1 MPRASLPGPLKKL
14 AILAGPKFV
23 QHAKTVR
30 KEMEYLHHSAGL
42 LFPQVIQPN
51 PIEIYLSL
59 TSFCNLRCVGCR
71 YGREFMAGT
80 QLSLEMVKGVLE
92 DCAKFKIQQIR
103 LYGGEPL
110 LHRDLAQMVEYAVQ
124 LKLHPFLTT
133 NAILL
138 EKKFDEL
145 YAAGLRRIGI
155 GFYGTGDGYDQ
166 YVQRENKWPLVE
178 RGVAYAREKG
188 GDDLTMSLGW
198 LLMRPTC
205 NLKAVEEVWN
215 FAVKYNTAIGV
226 SLVHYSLPYFT
237 EGPDRELQFRPEDE
251 PAIRTVVAEFLRLKK
266 LRPELIQ
273 QSETALRSI
282 PDWLLRGPDMKIPC
296 DRYKLLW
303 VGPDGTVQMCYV
315 TFKLGNL
322 HEKRLADMLFT
333 DVHKQAARDAFQL
346 NCPNCHCSYNTR
358 TESHP
363 PSRLRYAS

>member
-1 MPRASLPGPLKKL
+1 MARMSVPDPLRKL
-14 AILAGPKFV
+14 AYMAGPSFV
-23 QHAKTVR
+23 KGAKAVR
-30 KEMEYLHHSAGL
+30 SELEFLHHSAGV
-42 LFPQVIQPN
+42 LFPQVIQPD
-51 PIEIYLSL
+51 PSEIYLSL

-71 YGREFMAGT
+71 YGRDFMAGT

-92 DCAKFKIQQIR
+92 DCAEYGIKNVR

-110 LHRDLAQMVEYAVQ
+110 LHRDLAKIVEYAVK

-138 EKKFDEL
+138 EQKFDEL
-145 YAAGLRRIGI
+145 YEAGLRRIGI

-166 YVQRENKWPLVE
+166 YVQRKNKWAAVE

-188 GDDLTMSLGW
+188 GDSLTMSLGW

-205 NLKAVEEVWN
+205 NVKDVQDVWD
-215 FAVKYNTAIGV
+215 FAVKYKTSIGV
-226 SLVHYSLPYFT
+226 SLIHYSLPYFS
-237 EGPDRELQFRPEDE
+237 EGPDKELQFRPEDE
-251 PAIRTVVAEFLRLKK
+251 PAIRTVVAELLRLKK
-266 LRPELIQ
+266 LRPEMLQ
-273 QSETALRSI
+273 QSETALNSV

-333 DVHKQAARDAFQL
+333 PEHRKAAQDAFKL
-346 NCPNCHCSYNTR
+346 ECPNCHCSYHSR
-358 TESHP
+358 TELYP
-363 PSRLRYAS
+363 PSRLKYA